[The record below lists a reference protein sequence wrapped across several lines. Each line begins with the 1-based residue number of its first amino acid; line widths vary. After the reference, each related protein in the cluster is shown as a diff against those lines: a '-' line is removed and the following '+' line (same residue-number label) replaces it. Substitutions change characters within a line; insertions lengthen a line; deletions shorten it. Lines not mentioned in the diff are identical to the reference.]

1 MSDPVESLPRVLVLM
16 GGPDAEREISI
27 RSGSRVAAALRE
39 SGGFAVEERIIDG
52 LTAEDLAEIAAD
64 VIFPVLHGPWGEGG
78 PLQDV
83 LEADGRPY
91 VGSRPRAS
99 RISMDKMA
107 SKLFVRA
114 AGVRTPPAREVRMG
128 QPIDLPLPFVIK
140 PIEDGSS
147 VGVRHCVTP
156 EDVEKARADLEGHH
170 PRLMAESLITGR
182 EMTVGILERE
192 TLPIIEIVPAV
203 RFYDYEAKY
212 ERNDTQYIVDPE
224 LPPGA
229 ADEMNH
235 AARIAYER
243 IGCRDVARVDFIL
256 NEEGAW
262 FLEINAMPGM
272 TDHSLVPKAA
282 QHAGVTFPDLC
293 ARLAM
298 RALGRRNRMRQRSA
312 AAVSAPTA
320 DGGSEEPSPA
330 AAAHAPEESFAP
342 AAESAVESHLPETG
356 QGGGETPV

>member
-1 MSDPVESLPRVLVLM
+1 MSETVESLPRVLVLM
-16 GGPDAEREISI
+16 GGPDAEHQISV
-27 RSGSRVAAALRE
+27 RSGSRVAEALRA
-39 SGGFAVEERIIDG
+39 SGRFHVEERTIER
-52 LTAEDLAEIAAD
+52 LTLEELAAIPAD

-99 RISMDKMA
+99 RIAMDKMA

-114 AGVRTPPAREVRMG
+114 AGVRTPPAREVRQG

-156 EDVEKARADLEGHH
+156 EDAEKARTDLEGQH

-182 EMTVGILERE
+182 EMTVGIFERE

-212 ERNDTQYIVDPE
+212 ERSDTQYIVNPE

-256 NEEGAW
+256 NEDGAW
-262 FLEINAMPGM
+262 FLEINSMPGM

-282 QHAGVTFPDLC
+282 EQAGISFPELC
-293 ARLAM
+293 ARLAL
-298 RALGRRNRMRQRSA
+298 RAIGRRNRMRQRGAPMKAIDPSAPAQSAADGHATIPDGPPDGDAPA
-312 AAVSAPTA
+312 AAVAA
-320 DGGSEEPSPA
+320 GEDGA
-330 AAAHAPEESFAP
+330 RAHAEGSD
-342 AAESAVESHLPETG
+342 S
-356 QGGGETPV
+356 

>member
-1 MSDPVESLPRVLVLM
+1 MSETVESLPRVLVLM

-39 SGGFAVEERIIDG
+39 SGSFSVEERIIDG
-52 LTAEDLAEIAAD
+52 LATEELAAIPAE

-114 AGVRTPPAREVRMG
+114 AGVRTPPAREVRQG

-156 EDVEKARADLEGHH
+156 EDVEKARTDLEGQH

-182 EMTVGILERE
+182 EMTIGILERE

-235 AARIAYER
+235 AARLAYER

-256 NEEGAW
+256 NGDGAW

-282 QHAGVTFPDLC
+282 QHAGIAFPDLC

-298 RALGRRNRMRQRSA
+298 RALGRRNRMRQQRTSMAVATAADTSA
-312 AAVSAPTA
+312 AEATPHEDS
-320 DGGSEEPSPA
+320 PS
-330 AAAHAPEESFAP
+330 
-342 AAESAVESHLPETG
+342 
-356 QGGGETPV
+356 

>member
-1 MSDPVESLPRVLVLM
+1 MVAELGDFMSETVAALPRVLVLM
-16 GGPDAEREISI
+16 GGPDAEREISV
-27 RSGSRVAAALRE
+27 RSGTRVAAALRE
-39 SGGFAVEERIIDG
+39 TGQFEVDERVIERLTIEE
-52 LTAEDLAEIAAD
+52 LAAMPAD

-83 LEADGRPY
+83 LESDGRPY

-114 AGVRTPPAREVRMG
+114 AGVRTPPAREVRPG

-156 EDVEKARADLEGHH
+156 EDVDKARADLEGQH

-182 EMTVGILERE
+182 EMTIGILERE

-212 ERNDTQYIVDPE
+212 ERNDTQYVVEPE
-224 LPPGA
+224 LPPGT
-229 ADEMNH
+229 ADEMHH
-235 AARIAYER
+235 AARVAYER

-256 NEEGAW
+256 DGEGAW
-262 FLEINAMPGM
+262 FLEINSMPGM

-282 QHAGVTFPDLC
+282 ERAGIAFPELC

-298 RALGRRNRMRQRSA
+298 RALGRRSRMRHR
-312 AAVSAPTA
+312 
-320 DGGSEEPSPA
+320 SEETTA
-330 AAAHAPEESFAP
+330 
-342 AAESAVESHLPETG
+342 
-356 QGGGETPV
+356 

>member
-1 MSDPVESLPRVLVLM
+1 MSKTVESLPRVLVLM
-16 GGPDAEREISI
+16 GGPDSEREISI

-39 SGGFAVEERIIDG
+39 SGSFAVEERIIDG
-52 LTAEDLAEIAAD
+52 LTNEELSAIPAD

-114 AGVRTPPAREVRMG
+114 AGVRTPPAREVRPG

-147 VGVRHCVTP
+147 VGVRHCVTVD
-156 EDVEKARADLEGHH
+156 DVEKARADLEGNH

-256 NEEGAW
+256 NEDGAW

-282 QHAGVTFPDLC
+282 ERAGVTFPELC

-298 RALGRRNRMRQRSA
+298 RAIGRRNRMRQRAPLA
-312 AAVSAPTA
+312 AAVAGSQGTPEFAS
-320 DGGSEEPSPA
+320 SEETSHIA
-330 AAAHAPEESFAP
+330 EESM
-342 AAESAVESHLPETG
+342 ESSADVPVESHLAEPEPH
-356 QGGGETPV
+356 GEESPS

>member
-1 MSDPVESLPRVLVLM
+1 M
-16 GGPDAEREISI
+16 GGPDAEHQISV

-39 SGGFAVEERIIDG
+39 SGRFHVEERTIETLAVEELSAIP
-52 LTAEDLAEIAAD
+52 AD

-99 RISMDKMA
+99 RIAMDKMA

-114 AGVRTPPAREVRMG
+114 AGVRTPPAREVRPG

-156 EDVEKARADLEGHH
+156 EDVEKARSDLEGQH

-212 ERNDTQYIVDPE
+212 ERSDTQYLVNPE

-256 NEEGAW
+256 NEDGAW
-262 FLEINAMPGM
+262 FLEINSMPGM

-282 QHAGVTFPDLC
+282 ESAGVSFPELC
-293 ARLAM
+293 ARLVL
-298 RALGRRNRMRQRSA
+298 RALGRRTRMRQRGA
-312 AAVSAPTA
+312 AATA
-320 DGGSEEPSPA
+320 HDHPGA
-330 AAAHAPEESFAP
+330 AP
-342 AAESAVESHLPETG
+342 AAEHDHADVADAPAAGNAHEEAVATGDEGAPAHAEGSES
-356 QGGGETPV
+356 

>member
-1 MSDPVESLPRVLVLM
+1 MSENVESLPRVLVLM

-39 SGGFAVEERIIDG
+39 SGSFAVEERIIDG
-52 LTAEDLAEIAAD
+52 LTTEELSAIPAE

-114 AGVRTPPAREVRMG
+114 AGVRTPPAREVRPG

-212 ERNDTQYIVDPE
+212 ERSDTQYIVNPE

-256 NEEGAW
+256 NEDGAW

-282 QHAGVTFPDLC
+282 EQAGVAFPQLC

-298 RALGRRNRMRQRSA
+298 RALGRRNRMRQRA
-312 AAVSAPTA
+312 PVSATVPDTH
-320 DGGSEEPSPA
+320 GSAEFQSPEDPPHVAEESMAPSAEFPVES
-330 AAAHAPEESFAP
+330 HAPETGAHGEESP
-342 AAESAVESHLPETG
+342 S
-356 QGGGETPV
+356 

>member
-39 SGGFAVEERIIDG
+39 SGRFSVEDRVIDV
-52 LTAEDLAEIAAD
+52 LTNEELAAIPAD

-114 AGVRTPPAREVRMG
+114 AGVRTPPAREVRPG

-156 EDVEKARADLEGHH
+156 EDVEKARADLEGQH

-212 ERNDTQYIVDPE
+212 ERSDTQYIVGPE

-235 AARIAYER
+235 AARVAYER

-256 NEEGAW
+256 NEDGAW

-282 QHAGVTFPDLC
+282 QHAGVEFPELC

-298 RALGRRNRMRQRSA
+298 RALGRRNRMRHRASLAASAHGVDARSA
-312 AAVSAPTA
+312 DHRAHDSADMA
-320 DGGSEEPSPA
+320 
-330 AAAHAPEESFAP
+330 EESASRSG
-342 AAESAVESHLPETG
+342 ETAVESHDPEPASH
-356 QGGGETPV
+356 GEESPS

>member
-1 MSDPVESLPRVLVLM
+1 MSESSEPLPRVLVLM

-39 SGGFAVEERIIDG
+39 SGRFSVTECVIDRM
-52 LTAEDLAEIAAD
+52 TAEELAAMPAD
-64 VIFPVLHGPWGEGG
+64 VLFPVLHGPWGEGG

-114 AGVRTPPAREVRMG
+114 AGIRTPPAREVRIG

-147 VGVRHCVTP
+147 VGVRHCSTQDEV
-156 EDVEKARADLEGHH
+156 DKARADLEGRH
-170 PRLMAESLITGR
+170 PRLMAESLISGR
-182 EMTVGILERE
+182 EITVGILERE

-212 ERNDTQYIVDPE
+212 ERSDTQYIVDPE

-229 ADEMNH
+229 AEDMNH
-235 AARIAYER
+235 AARVAYER
-243 IGCRDVARVDFIL
+243 IGCRDIARVDFML
-256 NEEGAW
+256 NEDGAW

-282 QHAGVTFPDLC
+282 QHAGIPFPELC
-293 ARLAM
+293 ARLAL
-298 RALGRRNRMRQRSA
+298 RALGRRNRMRQRASAASGTATSHAAEAEPHVEEASA
-312 AAVSAPTA
+312 AA
-320 DGGSEEPSPA
+320 
-330 AAAHAPEESFAP
+330 EES
-342 AAESAVESHLPETG
+342 ST
-356 QGGGETPV
+356 

>member
-1 MSDPVESLPRVLVLM
+1 MSEPVESMPRVLVLM

-39 SGGFAVEERIIDG
+39 SGRFTVEERVIDR
-52 LTAEDLAEIAAD
+52 LTPEELAATVAD

-114 AGVRTPPAREVRMG
+114 AGVRTPPAREVRPG

-147 VGVRHCVTP
+147 VGVRHCVTA
-156 EDVEKARADLEGHH
+156 EDVEKARADLEGRH
-170 PRLMAESLITGR
+170 PRLMAEALITGR

-212 ERNDTQYIVDPE
+212 ERSDTQYIVNPD
-224 LPPGA
+224 LPAGA

-256 NEEGAW
+256 NEDGAW

-282 QHAGVTFPDLC
+282 EHAGVNFADLC
-293 ARLAM
+293 ARLVM
-298 RALGRRNRMRQRSA
+298 RAIGRRNRMRQR
-312 AAVSAPTA
+312 
-320 DGGSEEPSPA
+320 PA
-330 AAAHAPEESFAP
+330 AAGSVAGAHAVAADAGPADDTGMPMESLAP
-342 AAESAVESHLPETG
+342 ADEASVESHVPAA
-356 QGGGETPV
+356 GGHGEESPS

>member
-1 MSDPVESLPRVLVLM
+1 MSDSAESLPRVLVLM

-27 RSGSRVAAALRE
+27 RSGSRVGSALRE
-39 SGGFAVEERIIDG
+39 SGRFAVEERTIDR
-52 LTAEDLAEIAAD
+52 LTVEELAAMPAD

-114 AGVRTPPAREVRMG
+114 AGVRTPPAREVRSG
-128 QPIDLPLPFVIK
+128 QPIDLPLPFIIK

-156 EDVEKARADLEGHH
+156 EDVEKARADLEGKH
-170 PRLMAESLITGR
+170 PRLMAESMIAGR

-192 TLPIIEIVPAV
+192 TLPIIEIVPAA
-203 RFYDYEAKY
+203 RFYDYDAKY
-212 ERNDTQYIVDPE
+212 ERDDTRYVVGPE
-224 LPPGA
+224 LPDGVA
-229 ADEMNH
+229 EEMNH
-235 AARIAYER
+235 AARVAYER
-243 IGCRDVARVDFIL
+243 IGCRDVARVDFML
-256 NEEGAW
+256 NEDGPW

-272 TDHSLVPKAA
+272 TDHSLVPMAA

-293 ARLAM
+293 ARLVM
-298 RALGRRNRMRQRSA
+298 RALGRRNRMRQRA
-312 AAVSAPTA
+312 AMAASAPSVS
-320 DGGSEEPSPA
+320 GEESPA
-330 AAAHAPEESFAP
+330 
-342 AAESAVESHLPETG
+342 
-356 QGGGETPV
+356 

>member
-1 MSDPVESLPRVLVLM
+1 MSDPGEQLPRVLVLM
-16 GGPDAEREISI
+16 GGPDAEHEISV
-27 RSGSRVAAALRE
+27 RSGSRVADALRE
-39 SGGFAVEERIIDG
+39 TGRFAVESRTIDRV
-52 LTAEDLAEIAAD
+52 TVEDLAAIPAD

-91 VGSRPRAS
+91 VGSRPRAA

-114 AGVRTPPAREVRMG
+114 AGVRTPPAREVRPG
-128 QPIDLPLPFVIK
+128 QPIDLPLPYVIK

-147 VGVRHCVTP
+147 VGVRHCVTD
-156 EDVEKARADLEGHH
+156 EDVEKARADLEGRH
-170 PRLMAESLITGR
+170 PRLMAESMIAGR

-212 ERNDTQYIVDPE
+212 ERSDTQYIVNPE

-235 AARIAYER
+235 AARVAYER
-243 IGCRDVARVDFIL
+243 IGCRDVARVDFML
-256 NEEGAW
+256 NEDGAW

-272 TDHSLVPKAA
+272 TDHSLVPMAA
-282 QHAGVTFPDLC
+282 QHAGVPFTELC

-298 RALGRRNRMRQRSA
+298 RAIARRSRMRQRAA
-312 AAVSAPTA
+312 AAV
-320 DGGSEEPSPA
+320 A
-330 AAAHAPEESFAP
+330 AAAQGEES
-342 AAESAVESHLPETG
+342 ST
-356 QGGGETPV
+356 

>member
-1 MSDPVESLPRVLVLM
+1 MSESVESLPRVLVLM

-27 RSGSRVAAALRE
+27 RSGSRVAAALRDT
-39 SGGFAVEERIIDG
+39 GRFAVEDRVIDR
-52 LTAEDLAEIAAD
+52 LTADELAAIPAD

-114 AGVRTPPAREVRMG
+114 AGVLTPPAREVRPG

-212 ERNDTQYIVDPE
+212 ERSDTQYIVAPE

-235 AARIAYER
+235 AARVAYER

-256 NEEGAW
+256 NEDGAW

-282 QHAGVTFPDLC
+282 QHAGVAFPELC

-298 RALGRRNRMRQRSA
+298 RALGRRNRMRQRTSLA
-312 AAVSAPTA
+312 AST
-320 DGGSEEPSPA
+320 DGGDAGSADHRLRDSA
-330 AAAHAPEESFAP
+330 DAPEESATHLNDT
-342 AAESAVESHLPETG
+342 AVESHDPEPASH
-356 QGGGETPV
+356 GEESPS

>member
-39 SGGFAVEERIIDG
+39 SGSFAVDERIIDG
-52 LTAEDLAEIAAD
+52 LTPGDLAEIAAD

-212 ERNDTQYIVDPE
+212 ERSDTQYIVDPE

-243 IGCRDVARVDFIL
+243 IGCRDVARIDFIL

-262 FLEINAMPGM
+262 FLEINSMPGM

-282 QHAGVTFPDLC
+282 QHAGVRFPDLC

-298 RALGRRNRMRQRSA
+298 RALARRNRMRQRSA
-312 AAVSAPTA
+312 VAVAALSAAGSPEGSQPADPVGTA
-320 DGGSEEPSPA
+320 
-330 AAAHAPEESFAP
+330 EESFAP
-342 AAESAVESHLPETG
+342 AAETGVESHPPETG
-356 QGGGETPV
+356 PCGEESPS

>member
-1 MSDPVESLPRVLVLM
+1 MSETVESMPRVLVLM

-39 SGGFAVEERIIDG
+39 SGRFSVEERIIDG
-52 LTAEDLAEIAAD
+52 LTPEELSAIPAD

-114 AGVRTPPAREVRMG
+114 AGVRTPPAREVRPG
-128 QPIDLPLPFVIK
+128 QPIELPLPFVIK

-212 ERNDTQYIVDPE
+212 ERSDTQYIVDPE
-224 LPPGA
+224 LPAGA

-256 NEEGAW
+256 NEDGAW

-282 QHAGVTFPDLC
+282 QHAGVSFPDLC
-293 ARLAM
+293 SRLAM
-298 RALGRRNRMRQRSA
+298 RALGRRNRMRQRAAMGAVSAANRAPEGTAPPPEASDLPEESA
-312 AAVSAPTA
+312 AAGQGVP
-320 DGGSEEPSPA
+320 
-330 AAAHAPEESFAP
+330 
-342 AAESAVESHLPETG
+342 VESHMAEPG
-356 QGGGETPV
+356 PHGEESPS